1 MATISPIHTSTR
13 IFPAPDSPLGRLLNE
28 PSYKA
33 AFHKRL
39 QSSNRFVV
47 AFYRL
52 GLLPLLGAAKT
63 TMLLITVG
71 RKSGRIRSFPIGY
84 FRIGGKVHIISG
96 WGKEANWYKN
106 LQAHPEAVSLQIG
119 LRTFPVHAQVLADPG
134 EIRSTIEQL
143 IKESSVSAQRLFG
156 WDPEKDRLEA
166 ADFSPMLDKVL
177 FVRFVRR

>member
-1 MATISPIHTSTR
+1 MTADLPQHT
-13 IFPAPDSPLGRLLNE
+13 FPAPYSPLGRLLAD
-28 PSYKA
+28 PAYKA

-52 GLLPLLGAAKT
+52 GLLPLLGAGRT
-63 TMLLITVG
+63 TLVLTTLG
-71 RKSGRIRSFPIGY
+71 RKSGQVRRFPLGY
-84 FRIGGKVHIISG
+84 FRIGGEVYIISG
-96 WGKEANWYKN
+96 WGREANWYKN

-119 LRTFPVHAQVLADPG
+119 FDRFPAQARVLTGPG
-134 EIRSTIEQL
+134 EIRSTLEQL
-143 IKESSVSAQRLFG
+143 IKESPAGAQRLFG

-166 ADFSPMLDKVL
+166 ADFSPLLEKVL